1 MKPAPWQL
9 KTPSQ
14 ELTHPTVGRA
24 YVVASAKSIGS
35 VFAAYYFRKHH
46 KFWSLPLVA
55 NSILSLQGVG
65 QDMAT
70 CN

>member
-1 MKPAPWQL
+1 VIGTQNPLAGVNPPA
-9 KTPSQ
+9 
-14 ELTHPTVGRA
+14 VGRA
-24 YVVASAKSIGS
+24 YVVASAKRIGS
-35 VFAAYYFRKHH
+35 VFAAYYCRKHH
-46 KFWSLPLVA
+46 DKFWSLPLVA